1 MIYYELPTELISRSC
16 EVQQVIHQLKRHSCS
31 EVVCSNHILYK
42 QCTLSELQLNHINQ
56 SESICYLYFF
66 HREMR
71 LAQVAVQPQLAKLS
85 KYEVSEGMFIF
96 FGHSQRG
103 KVKSLTICL
112 AAVGHQACSF
122 VE

>member
-1 MIYYELPTELISRSC
+1 
-16 EVQQVIHQLKRHSCS
+16 
-31 EVVCSNHILYK
+31 
-42 QCTLSELQLNHINQ
+42 
-56 SESICYLYFF
+56 
-66 HREMR
+66 MR

-122 VE
+122 VEWFCQVMLKPFLEKHV

>member
-1 MIYYELPTELISRSC
+1 
-16 EVQQVIHQLKRHSCS
+16 
-31 EVVCSNHILYK
+31 
-42 QCTLSELQLNHINQ
+42 
-56 SESICYLYFF
+56 
-66 HREMR
+66 MR

-85 KYEVSEGMFIF
+85 KYEVSKGMFIF